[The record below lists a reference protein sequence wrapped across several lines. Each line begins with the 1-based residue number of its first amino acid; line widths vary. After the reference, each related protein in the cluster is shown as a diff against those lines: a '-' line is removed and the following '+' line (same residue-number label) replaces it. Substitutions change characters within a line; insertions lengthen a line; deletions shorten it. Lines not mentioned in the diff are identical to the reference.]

1 MDYPAFLHH
10 GATQGVTGSCH
21 RYLADDQHHL
31 LIDCG
36 LFQGTD
42 AGDDPLQQHRIE
54 FDISAV
60 LALIVTHV
68 HIDHV
73 GRLPYLMAAG
83 FTGPI
88 ICSEPSARLLPLVI
102 EDALRVGFTRDARLI
117 ERFLQTVE
125 QQLHPLPYGQWHT
138 LLDTPQLTVRVRLQR
153 AGHILGSVYVEI
165 DRTERAGDGR
175 QPGQGQRAGGDKRAG
190 DGKRNHRTVFSGD
203 LGAPYTPLLPAPRSP
218 YRADALVIESTYGN
232 RQHENRRERRQRLQ
246 AVLERA
252 LQEGGTVM
260 IPAFSIGRTQELLYE
275 LEGLIHNAP
284 RQSAVGIDWQ
294 RLRVVVDSPLAARF
308 TSVYRELK
316 PFWDAEAQRRLRSG
330 RHPLNFENLFT
341 VDSHEQH
348 EQMVSLLTRDR
359 QPTVVIAASGMAA
372 GGRIVAYLQ
381 ALLAD
386 PQHTVL
392 FVGYQAQGTPGR
404 QLQQIAAGARRPVI
418 DLEGKRVAV
427 RANIQTIGGYSAH
440 ADQRDLLNFVKRMRV
455 RPQQVRIVHGDN
467 SAKRALQSELQALL
481 GEEAEVVIP
490 GPAPN

>member
-1 MDYPAFLHH
+1 M
-10 GATQGVTGSCH
+10 TGSCH

-36 LFQGTD
+36 LFQGSD

-83 FTGPI
+83 FNGPI
-88 ICSEPSARLLPLVI
+88 LCSEPSARLLPLVI
-102 EDALRVGFTRDARLI
+102 EDALRVGFTRDSRLI
-117 ERFLQTVE
+117 ERFLQTVK
-125 QQLHPLPYGQWHT
+125 QHLRPLPYGQWHRV
-138 LLDTPQLTVRVRLQR
+138 LDTPQLTINIRLQR

-165 DRTERAGDGR
+165 DRSERT
-175 QPGQGQRAGGDKRAG
+175 PT
-190 DGKRNHRTVFSGD
+190 GKRNHRTVFSGD

-218 YRADALVIESTYGN
+218 YRADALVIESTYGD
-232 RQHENRRERRQRLQ
+232 RQHEDRRERRSRLQ

-252 LQEGGTVM
+252 LNEGGAVM
-260 IPAFSIGRTQELLYE
+260 VPAFSIGRTQELLYE

-284 RQSAVGIDWQ
+284 RQSTIGIDWR

-330 RHPLNFENLFT
+330 RHPLNFDNLFT

-348 EQMVSLLTRDR
+348 QQMVSLLTHDR

-381 ALLAD
+381 ALLPD

-404 QLQQIAAGARRPVI
+404 QLQQIAAGASAPMINLAGQQVP
-418 DLEGKRVAV
+418 V
-427 RANIQTIGGYSAH
+427 RARIQTIGGYSAH
-440 ADQRDLLNFVKRMRV
+440 ADQRDLLNFVKRMRI
-455 RPQQVRIVHGDN
+455 RPQHVRIVHGDN
-467 SAKRALQSELQALL
+467 AAKRALQNELQDLL
-481 GEEAEVVIP
+481 GEGADVVIP
-490 GPAPN
+490 GPPQSG